1 MKINLP
7 VTQREY
13 VLPDGVTLMSSTD
26 LDSRLT
32 YANAAFIEVSG
43 FEPEELIG
51 SFHNLVRH
59 PDMPPEAFADMWA
72 TLKAGLSW
80 SGLVK
85 NRRKNGD
92 HYWVRANAT
101 PVRDGR
107 QVVRYMSVR
116 TKPPRE
122 EVAATE
128 ELYARFRRGEMK
140 GWRFHRGLIV
150 RGGWQAW
157 RSLPQVMSVNW
168 RIRSAC
174 AVTTLPAIACALY
187 MVDNS
192 VACGAMVAATLL
204 SAVIASAW
212 LEYQIARPIH
222 IILGQA
228 LAVASGQPGKNRRP
242 DRADELALLMR
253 AINQAG
259 LNLRSLVDDVN
270 VQVEGLRQASGEIAD
285 GNNDLSSR
293 TEEAAASLEQ
303 TAAAMDE
310 LSATVANNADS
321 ARQAAERSAEVSA
334 LAHSGGQ
341 VVAQVVDTMA
351 DISRSSS
358 KIADI
363 IGVIDS
369 IAFQTNILALNAAVE
384 AARAGEQGR
393 GFAVVAGEV
402 RALAQRSAGAAR
414 EIKSLIGDSV
424 ARIEAGASLT
434 AGAGQTMTSLV
445 TQVQQ
450 VTTLV
455 SEIHSAS
462 NDQSAGIGQMNQA
475 VTQLDQMTQQ
485 NASLV
490 EQSANAATQLY
501 QRTGRLVEAIH
512 AFRRTG

>member
-1 MKINLP
+1 MRTNLP
-7 VTQREY
+7 VTQNEY
-13 VLPDGVTLMSSTD
+13 LLADGVTLMSTTD
-26 LDSRLT
+26 LDSRLI

-51 SFHNLVRH
+51 AFHNVVRH

-72 TLKAGLSW
+72 TMKEGLSW

-101 PVRDGR
+101 PVREGDR
-107 QVVRYMSVR
+107 VVGYMSVR
-116 TKPPRE
+116 TKPTRE

-128 ELYARFRRGEMK
+128 VLYARFRQGEMR

-150 RGGWQAW
+150 RSGWQAW
-157 RSLPQVMSVNW
+157 RTWHQVLPVHW
-168 RIRSAC
+168 RIRAAC
-174 AVTTLPAIACALY
+174 ALMTVPAIACALY
-187 MVDNS
+187 MVEAPA
-192 VACGAMVAATLL
+192 ACAAMVAATLL
-204 SAVIASAW
+204 SAVGASAW
-212 LEYQIARPIH
+212 LEHQIARPIR
-222 IILGQA
+222 IVLEQA

-242 DRADELALLMR
+242 DRVDEFALLLR
-253 AINQAG
+253 AVNQSG

-270 VQVEGLRQASGEIAD
+270 LQVQGLQHAASEIAA
-285 GNNDLSSR
+285 GNHDLSGR

-310 LSATVANNADS
+310 LSATVQNNADS
-321 ARQAAERSAEVSA
+321 ARQAAERTGAVSGLAE
-334 LAHSGGQ
+334 SGGKVVSQ
-341 VVAQVVDTMA
+341 VVTTMG

-414 EIKSLIGDSV
+414 EIKTLIQDSV
-424 ARIEAGASLT
+424 GRIEAGASLT
-434 AGAGQTMTSLV
+434 AGAGQTMAQLV
-445 TQVQQ
+445 AQVQQ
-450 VTTLV
+450 VNTLV
-455 SEIHSAS
+455 GEIHSAS

-485 NASLV
+485 NAALV
-490 EQSANAATQLY
+490 EQSANAAAQLH

-512 AFRRTG
+512 AFRRSG

>member
-1 MKINLP
+1 
-7 VTQREY
+7 
-13 VLPDGVTLMSSTD
+13 
-26 LDSRLT
+26 
-32 YANAAFIEVSG
+32 
-43 FEPEELIG
+43 
-51 SFHNLVRH
+51 
-59 PDMPPEAFADMWA
+59 
-72 TLKAGLSW
+72 
-80 SGLVK
+80 
-85 NRRKNGD
+85 
-92 HYWVRANAT
+92 
-101 PVRDGR
+101 
-107 QVVRYMSVR
+107 
-116 TKPPRE
+116 
-122 EVAATE
+122 
-128 ELYARFRRGEMK
+128 
-140 GWRFHRGLIV
+140 
-150 RGGWQAW
+150 
-157 RSLPQVMSVNW
+157 
-168 RIRSAC
+168 
-174 AVTTLPAIACALY
+174 
-187 MVDNS
+187 
-192 VACGAMVAATLL
+192 
-204 SAVIASAW
+204 
-212 LEYQIARPIH
+212 
-222 IILGQA
+222 
-228 LAVASGQPGKNRRP
+228 
-242 DRADELALLMR
+242 MR

-490 EQSANAATQLY
+490 EQSANAAAQLY